1 MILSLQE
8 IGFDSPRG
16 GVSVVIEKG
25 IDKTNSHLLI
35 QRATSKDSGTYRCS
49 PTNTVQAEIKIHV
62 LKGSYAFHLKEKSS
76 FLNGIMISITQH
88 NAFFFIFLGKNPDA
102 WLTNAATNLYVTSNS
117 PSIYFFSIMYIC
129 VNLNNIFFSSWIT

>member
-62 LKGSYAFHLKEKSS
+62 LKGLYSFQHIEKSS
-76 FLNGIMISITQH
+76 LNGIRIH
-88 NAFFFIFLGKNPDA
+88 PA
-102 WLTNAATNLYVTSNS
+102 
-117 PSIYFFSIMYIC
+117 
-129 VNLNNIFFSSWIT
+129 

>member
-62 LKGSYAFHLKEKSS
+62 LKGLYSFYYIDKSS
-76 FLNGIMISITQH
+76 FYKISMRYTQH
-88 NAFFFIFLGKNPDA
+88 NVFFLIFLGKNPDA
-102 WLTNAATNLYVTSNS
+102 WLTNPATNLYDTSYS
-117 PSIYFFSIMYIC
+117 PSSYFFSIMYIC

>member
-62 LKGSYAFHLKEKSS
+62 LKGLYLFWSHWKILFSIIWDTPSIMYS
-76 FLNGIMISITQH
+76 FC
-88 NAFFFIFLGKNPDA
+88 IFLGKNPDA
-102 WLTNAATNLYVTSNS
+102 WLTNPATNLYVTSYS
-117 PSIYFFSIMYIC
+117 PSSYFFSIIYIC
-129 VNLNNIFFSSWIT
+129 VNLNHHFFSSWIT

>member
-1 MILSLQE
+1 MHVDWGSTINLTCVSKFNPAPPVDVIWYHNNKVNIKLHPYFALKVKKGLKFLQHLVYWSNFMILSLQE

-62 LKGSYAFHLKEKSS
+62 LKG
-76 FLNGIMISITQH
+76 
-88 NAFFFIFLGKNPDA
+88 
-102 WLTNAATNLYVTSNS
+102 LYL
-117 PSIYFFSIMYIC
+117 Y
-129 VNLNNIFFSSWIT
+129 